1 MRLTDEYALYQFL
14 SQLMS
19 EKDVDFIAWAVSHWH
34 AIGVDAFIYDLS
46 QRENKKLRGVIIIS
60 PHSKDGFVINEGD
73 FICKNFSEVE
83 FYFLDVS
90 QKVQQSTVFRVIK
103 FIKKT
108 FDILLAT
115 KNIRNKNKNKKE
127 IYIVS
132 VMNPNINFLQIFRN
146 KHLAS
151 KYSPAF
157 SLIDEGIGAYMS
169 KKVWKIVRELN
180 YQNKEL
186 KHFQFVQVIEL
197 KIFEIGYSFL
207 KNIALKYISTENR
220 FLFSKKHD
228 TLIPIWSVVNSY
240 KNVLEKRKRHIK
252 KVKNT
257 APLAIIVT
265 QPFLEYEQ
273 LSVEYELNITE
284 RVVNILV
291 QRGISVAIKPHP
303 RETVDKYTSILT
315 KFKSEQIE
323 LIQQKTPVE
332 DFFMLDPAC
341 IIGYT
346 STSLVNARVLYNIPT
361 ISIINILETTNAEM
375 LNVQKNEF
383 KKLASNMNIF
393 FINSIEEIGDVLD
406 DIKTKNKM
414 GEMSEKDEK

>member
-1 MRLTDEYALYQFL
+1 
-14 SQLMS
+14 MS

-46 QRENKKLRGVIIIS
+46 ERKNKKLRGVIIIL
-60 PHSKDGFVINEGD
+60 PHRKDRFVISEVD
-73 FICKNFSEVE
+73 FICNNFAEVE
-83 FYFLDVS
+83 FCFLDVNP
-90 QKVQQSTVFRVIK
+90 KVQQSTVFRGVKRIK
-103 FIKKT
+103 RI

-115 KNIRNKNKNKKE
+115 KSIRNKNKSKKE

-157 SLIDEGIGAYMS
+157 SLIDEGVGTYMS

-220 FLFSKKHD
+220 FLFSKKQD

-240 KNVLEKRKRHIK
+240 KNVLEKRKMHIK

-257 APLAIIVT
+257 GPLAIIVT
-265 QPFLEYEQ
+265 QPFSEYEQ

-284 RVVNILV
+284 SVVNILV

-323 LIQQKTPVE
+323 LIQQKTPV
-332 DFFMLDPAC
+332 
-341 IIGYT
+341 
-346 STSLVNARVLYNIPT
+346 NWLYKHFSCKCKSFI
-361 ISIINILETTNAEM
+361 
-375 LNVQKNEF
+375 QY
-383 KKLASNMNIF
+383 SNYKYNKY
-393 FINSIEEIGDVLD
+393 FIRN
-406 DIKTKNKM
+406 
-414 GEMSEKDEK
+414 DEC